1 MFFPYFF
8 VIYFNAFATT
18 ITMRDSQQKEFNKLQ
33 IAKKEK
39 KPKVSWGERGGGGR
53 RKEQNFRLFTSF
65 L

>member
-1 MFFPYFF
+1 VFFPYFF

-39 KPKVSWGERGGGGR
+39 
-53 RKEQNFRLFTSF
+53 NFPPFSVFF
-65 L
+65 LKS